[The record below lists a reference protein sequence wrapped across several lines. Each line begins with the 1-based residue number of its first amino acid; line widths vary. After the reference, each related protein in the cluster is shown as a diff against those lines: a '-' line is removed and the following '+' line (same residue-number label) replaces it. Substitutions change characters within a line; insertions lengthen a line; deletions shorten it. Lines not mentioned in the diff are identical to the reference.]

1 MRKAQG
7 GGGVERGSEG
17 ARKEVGGRQ
26 GGKKDG
32 SEEGRKDASEG
43 GRE

>member
-26 GGKKDG
+26 GGK
-32 SEEGRKDASEG
+32 EEGREGGREDGSEG